1 MAESRKQ
8 RLFIGLSSCTSHPAK
23 VLLPESYSI
32 FHRSST
38 SSLLRP
44 RRRSWSS
51 PALSHEASHRACF
64 VIDRPRNATISRS
77 PDPSPPNK
85 HPSKLSLHLATPS
98 PPSPPTMSSQKSV
111 LFVLTSCDQL
121 INGKGQT
128 GFYLPEAVSASLPPR
143 LAPARAVPSI
153 GC

>member
-38 SSLLRP
+38 SSP
-44 RRRSWSS
+44 
-51 PALSHEASHRACF
+51 PSHEASHRACF